1 MEHQG
6 EETLHQ
12 AEADEDKHG
21 DLHIA
26 GDDGS
31 VTAART
37 LVTMDKDS
45 SLI

>member
-12 AEADEDKHG
+12 AEADEDKYG

-26 GDDGS
+26 GEDGS

-45 SLI
+45 SLL